1 MMARDSHRLQVLAFY
16 KHSQNIDFPCFV
28 ASAVMW
34 TQVSCCFIRW
44 VNIWYSLKWNP
55 LRVIWRITN
64 PGMKSPNLAVNL
76 AGHFKRRAP
85 RGRVEKELWS
95 HMRMDQNL
103 CTIGR
108 MNLHKSMLLVCA
120 VRIPLLLILK
130 KIPHSFGT
138 HDVKNTLWHVHQD
151 TVVQNRPTFWPMF
164 YCKMS
169 TKLVILR
176 FSIPSFQDK
185 PRA

>member
-108 MNLHKSMLLVCA
+108 MNLHKSMLFWCVLFGFHCFWYLNKSHTRLERMMSKTPYDMFI
-120 VRIPLLLILK
+120 RI
-130 KIPHSFGT
+130 
-138 HDVKNTLWHVHQD
+138 
-151 TVVQNRPTFWPMF
+151 R
-164 YCKMS
+164 
-169 TKLVILR
+169 
-176 FSIPSFQDK
+176 
-185 PRA
+185 